1 MLSYGELK
9 DKPSQLLAVT
19 SLTSKEYERVLV
31 TFGEAYEALYPS
43 NLNWRGEPRQRQ
55 VGGGMKGA

>member
-1 MLSYGELK
+1 MLSYEALK

-19 SLTSKEYERVLV
+19 SLTSKEFERVLV

-43 NLNWRGEPRQRQ
+43 NLN
-55 VGGGMKGA
+55 